1 VVVHSASV
9 LPAHEAL
16 ARAAGCVDFL
26 VKPIEPVA
34 LADCLARHLPVTWI
48 SPVGTAPDSA
58 EGPRRGGP
66 VRIPEALLSR
76 LMIAAELHS
85 TTALKAALSD
95 LRDLGPDAQALAEE
109 IRRQMRSFDMNGIL
123 RTLNESAMAQPG
135 TATRES
141 PASHG

>member
-1 VVVHSASV
+1 
-9 LPAHEAL
+9 
-16 ARAAGCVDFL
+16 
-26 VKPIEPVA
+26 
-34 LADCLARHLPVTWI
+34 
-48 SPVGTAPDSA
+48 
-58 EGPRRGGP
+58 
-66 VRIPEALLSR
+66 
-76 LMIAAELHS
+76 MIAAELHS